1 MADVRKMKETMIII
15 GSGAAGLSVALEF
28 AKNGTRSILISDMP
42 SERAQSVM
50 AEGGINAAMDTQ
62 RDCPELHA
70 EGDNESWKIYCRF
83 QSSTSND
90 RRSPKDHKRF
100 I

>member
-15 GSGAAGLSVALEF
+15 GSGAAGLSAALEF
-28 AKNGTRSILISDMP
+28 AKNGTKSILVSDMP

-50 AEGGINAAMDTQ
+50 AEGGINAAVDTQ
-62 RDCPELHA
+62 EDSPELHA
-70 EGDNESWKIYCRF
+70 EETMKAGRYCRF
-83 QSSTSND
+83 QSGASND
-90 RRSPKDHKRF
+90 KRSSKDHKRF